1 MNKFIVNITAACALL
16 FTCDLLAQSSVR
28 HSTDRMI
35 IKYKTQPTNQTASF
49 IQSKRGVNQQGLRL
63 VTDIQTNLKSK
74 ASYVRG
80 SDKTNV
86 HVVKLDKMY
95 GVTELKNLAQT
106 LKNDD
111 ANIEYA
117 EPDYR
122 MFPFSVTPNDT
133 YYQEFQWSFHDTFG
147 INMPKAWEITT
158 GSEDVVVAVI
168 DSGILKNHMDFSS
181 TRLLDG
187 YDFMSAIEGNLYYAE
202 MLYQAG
208 DGDGR
213 DGDSSDVG
221 DWVDEDDL
229 LASMKDWCEAGDS
242 SWHGTHVAGT
252 IGAEANDGFGVAGID
267 WKAKILP
274 VRVLGRCGGYISDIA
289 DAIEWAA
296 GGDIT
301 GVPKNIHPANV
312 INLSLGGGYDACPY
326 TYQRAIS
333 EAQQLGAFVVA
344 AAGNDNINA
353 ASVTPANCAGVF
365 TVGASQRSSMRSDFS
380 NFGSHVDILA
390 PGGSGNN
397 CADDIYSALDSGT
410 TSPLGDSSHDCYR
423 GTSMAAPHVAGVASL
438 MIAANPDLTPNQIS
452 AALKSSA
459 RSHIDTSCGTTR
471 CGAGL
476 LDAHQAL
483 LDIKVPTAA
492 SDLMALND
500 GSKVDLSW
508 KDTSE
513 YEKSFKI
520 YRSKNNSVFELIATR
535 SANTQSYTDN
545 NLIIGEYEYKLVAV
559 NGIWASDDSNTVKT
573 TISLYAPNDLSGS
586 YAKSQGISIKWLD
599 GKNYGVTYII
609 ERAVAD
615 GEFVE
620 LTRNNT
626 LQFTDNDTLDGMRY
640 RYRVKSFIA
649 EQSSDYTNE
658 LEVISTMLTPN
669 ISYIQKKGQGAVLS
683 WVDNSESES
692 RYEIDRSLD
701 GTNFTTIG
709 SVNANVTTYNDRN
722 IRSSVHYFYR
732 IRAVNEH
739 TQSSYSAVIEFIGPS
754 GSSGGAVHAYW
765 LWLLALLFIRPAK
778 HD

>member
-1 MNKFIVNITAACALL
+1 MKKFIVKITAVCSL
-16 FTCDLLAQSSVR
+16 FFAGDLLAQSNASN
-28 HSTDRMI
+28 STNRMI
-35 IKYKTQPTNQTASF
+35 IKYKTQSLNQSASF
-49 IQSKRGVNQQGLRL
+49 SLSEPGTHQQALRV
-63 VTDIQTNLKSK
+63 VTDVQTNLKSK

-80 SDKTNV
+80 SAKTNV

-95 GVTELKNLAQT
+95 DVAELKSLAQT
-106 LKNDD
+106 LKNDN

-181 TRLLDG
+181 ARLLDG

-213 DGDSSDVG
+213 DADSSDVG
-221 DWVDEDDL
+221 DWVDADDL
-229 LASMKDWCEAGDS
+229 PESMKGSCEAEDS
-242 SWHGTHVAGT
+242 SWHGSHVAGT
-252 IGAEANDGFGVAGID
+252 IGAEANDDFGVAGVD

-274 VRVLGRCGGYISDIA
+274 VRVLGRCGGYTSDIA
-289 DAIEWAA
+289 EAILWAA
-296 GGDIT
+296 GGDVT
-301 GVPKNIHPANV
+301 GVPKNVHPANV
-312 INLSLGGGYDACPY
+312 INLSLGGGDDYCPK
-326 TYQRAIS
+326 TFQRAIS
-333 EAQQLGAFVVA
+333 EAQQHGAFVVA

-353 ASVTPANCAGVF
+353 AGVSPANCAGVF
-365 TVGASQRSSMRSDFS
+365 TVGASQRSGMRSGFS

-390 PGGSGNN
+390 PGGSGNG
-397 CADDIYSALDSGT
+397 CKEDIPST
-410 TSPLGDSSHDCYR
+410 VDSSPDSPAEDSAHACYP
-423 GTSMAAPHVAGVASL
+423 GTSMATPHVAGVASL
-438 MIAANPDLTPNQIS
+438 MIAANPDLTPSQIS

-459 RSHIDTSCGTTR
+459 RSHVDSSCGVTR

-483 LDIKVPTAA
+483 LDVKVPTAA
-492 SDLMALND
+492 SDLIAVND

-513 YEKSFKI
+513 YEKGFNI

-545 NLIIGEYEYKLVAV
+545 NLIIGEYEYKLIAV
-559 NGIWASDDSNTVKT
+559 NGIWASDDSNTVKANV
-573 TISLYAPNDLSGS
+573 SLYAPNDLSGS
-586 YAKSQGISIKWLD
+586 YAKSQGVSIKWLD
-599 GKNYGVTYII
+599 SKNYGVTYII

-620 LTRNNT
+620 LTRHNT
-626 LQFTDNDTLDGMRY
+626 LHFTDNNTLDGMRY

-658 LEVISTMLTPN
+658 LEVISTMLNPN
-669 ISYIQKKGQGAVLS
+669 ISYIQKKGQGAVLYWS
-683 WVDNSESES
+683 DNSESES
-692 RYEIDRSLD
+692 RYEIERSRD
-701 GTNFTTIG
+701 GINFTTIG
-709 SVNANVTTYNDRN
+709 SVNADVTSYKDNN
-722 IRSSVHYFYR
+722 IQSSVQYFYR
-732 IRAVNEH
+732 VRAVNEH

-754 GSSGGAVHAYW
+754 GSSGGAVHTYW
-765 LWLLALLFIRPAK
+765 LWLVALLFIRRAK
-778 HD
+778 RG